1 MVFDKIK
8 PPITLDWL
16 EGGGLESRER
26 KTFVLTASTYCLD
39 GIA

>member
-8 PPITLDWL
+8 PPITLDRL
-16 EGGGLESRER
+16 EGGGLESREW
-26 KTFVLTASTYCLD
+26 KTLVLTASTYCLD